1 MENTNEIK
9 AGDLLKLS
17 GLQTSYGEVN
27 VLVVKVRTKEQDVE
41 FELNSDFDWEDG
53 AFAPSEIEDTI
64 KTAHNWVEEQMSKG
78 WRSWDVL
85 GFDGVRW
92 RMETLRNEEER
103 ANVPNG
109 VALSHIVS
117 TPGWKSGSGRRDK
130 GFFFAN
136 KITNGSTEVAL

>member
-9 AGDLLKLS
+9 AGDLLKLEH
-17 GLQTSYGEVN
+17 LQNSWEIN

-41 FELNSDFDWEDG
+41 FELNSDFDYEES
-53 AFAPSEIEDTI
+53 AFFPTELAETKKE
-64 KTAHNWVEEQMSKG
+64 AHNWVEKQMSKG

-92 RMETLRNEEER
+92 RMETLRSEEER
-103 ANVPNG
+103 GNVPNG

-117 TPGWKSGSGRRDK
+117 TPGYRSGSGRRDK
-130 GFFFAN
+130 GLYFAN
-136 KITNGSTEVAL
+136 KITNGSTEVAR